1 MLMPNYYVSKD
12 GYPDLA
18 RVLKEKGYEKVV
30 LIGGKRALHAAAPK
44 VERAL
49 KDEGIVITGEKIYG
63 VECTEANIQRLATD
77 EDVLEADVLLGIG
90 GGKALDTTKVVAL
103 EIGKPAISLPTI
115 CSNCAA
121 MTAIAVVYNEDG
133 SVLRYAFPHA
143 PSDIFIDLSIIA
155 EAPDVYFWA
164 GVGDGLSKQPE
175 VLFASEGEDLSH
187 MARLGVGIAK
197 TCQEPLLRYGKEGL
211 EDVKNNRVSR
221 AVEEVALTILV
232 STGYVSNL
240 TNRDDFYYN
249 SSLAHVFFDTSCAI
263 QREGE
268 YLHGEVVSF
277 GVLVLHAYTGNDEEL
292 EKIAKFNKSIG
303 LPVTLA
309 DIGLEEKDLDAM
321 MDIVPETIEYKRSP
335 QVISIKRLKEAALK
349 ADSFGQSLS

>member
-1 MLMPNYYVSKD
+1 MLMPNYYVSND

-49 KDEGIVITGEKIYG
+49 RGEGITITGEKIYG
-63 VECTEANIQRLATD
+63 VECTEANIRRLAED
-77 EDVLEADVLLGIG
+77 EDVLAADVLLGIG
-90 GGKALDTTKVVAL
+90 GGKAIDTTKVVSL
-103 EIGKPAISLPTI
+103 EIGKPAFSLPTI

-133 SVLRYAFPHA
+133 SVSHYAFPHS

-155 EAPDVYFWA
+155 EAPDIYFWA
-164 GVGDGLSKQPE
+164 GIGDGLSKQPE
-175 VLFASEGEDLSH
+175 VLYASSGEDLNH

-197 TCQEPLLRYGKEGL
+197 TCQEPLLLYGKEGL

-240 TNRDDFYYN
+240 TNCDDFYYN
-249 SSLAHVFFDTSCAI
+249 SSLAHIFFDTSCAI
-263 QREGE
+263 QREDN

-292 EKIAKFNKSIG
+292 EKIAKFNKSLG
-303 LPVTLA
+303 LPTTLA
-309 DIGLEEKDLDAM
+309 DVGLEEKDLDAM
-321 MDIVPETIEYKRSP
+321 MEIVPETIEYKRSP

-349 ADSFGQSLS
+349 ADRFGQSLQ